1 MLGLNFVF
9 RKAQATVDNAMAK
22 LVWTMLMVVPLFV
35 AAGFGTAAASAY
47 LHRIYE
53 PEIADLIVAGAYAA
67 LAIAMAIAYALRV
80 PETAVSE
87 EAKAQEEVDTSP
99 ASTTSSMFGDAEREM
114 VIAALT
120 TAAPFALPRIMA
132 AAFRNLPVLA
142 VLGVVAFI
150 LSRGSTAQS
159 MSQND
164 LGTVPAE

>member
-22 LVWTMLMVVPLFV
+22 LVWTLLMVVPLIV
-35 AAGFGTAAASAY
+35 AVGFGTAAASAY

-53 PEIADLIVAGAYAA
+53 PEIADLIVAGAYGVV
-67 LAIAMAIAYALRV
+67 AIVMAIAYAMRT
-80 PETAVSE
+80 PETAASE
-87 EAKAQEEVDTSP
+87 EAKAQEEVETSP
-99 ASTTSSMFGDAEREM
+99 ASTQSSMFGDAEREM

-132 AAFRNLPVLA
+132 VAFRNLPVLA
-142 VLGVVAFI
+142 VLGVVAFV
-150 LSRGSTAQS
+150 LSRSSTAEDLG
-159 MSQND
+159 QND